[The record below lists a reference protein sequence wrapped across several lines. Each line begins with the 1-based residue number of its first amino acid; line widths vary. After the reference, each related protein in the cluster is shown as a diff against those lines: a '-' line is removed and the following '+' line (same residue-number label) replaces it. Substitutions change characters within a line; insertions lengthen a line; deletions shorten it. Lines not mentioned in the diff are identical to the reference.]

1 MNAPPPTQTPTT
13 LRAQARMV
21 RSMLALAG
29 GSRPLATAAVLA
41 LEVAQGLL
49 PLAAAWI
56 AKLLFDLLGRSLSGE
71 GEPVAFASVAWVVG
85 LQAVVLL
92 AGQGLAPI
100 ASYYR
105 AEMARGVSL
114 RVQEMVY
121 RKVNGFAGLAYF
133 EDPRFHDT
141 LRLAQQG
148 AEQRPLEALDVLTT
162 LLRSTATLLGFTGA
176 LLALSPVLVLVV
188 AVAALP
194 QLLVELKI
202 GRQRFALARENSPVE
217 RRLLTYR
224 LALSLDRFAKELRLF
239 GLGEYFLRALLG
251 LQSRLQETQRVQQ
264 RSHLVLGTLP
274 GALASLVSAGA
285 FLFVVTQAF
294 AQRLTLGDVTLYTAA
309 VSQMQSSVRSLL
321 TGLAQLHE
329 SCLFFAQFER
339 LLAMPQP
346 LAVPETPTPVPT
358 LERGITFRN
367 VSFRYGDDHPWVLR
381 HLDFELPTGSCTALV
396 GLNGAGKT
404 TLVKLLTRLY
414 DPTEG
419 EILWDGVE
427 LRELDP
433 EELRTR
439 MGAVFQ
445 DFARYDLSARENI
458 GVGDLAALDD
468 PERIREAA
476 ARAGIAEVIER
487 LPSGYE
493 TFLNRWLADGERGAE
508 LSGGEWQKVAIA
520 RLFLRRAEL
529 LILDEPTAAL
539 DAKAESELYDHFV
552 ELMTG
557 RTTLL
562 ISHRFTTVRVAD
574 RIAVLDDGSI
584 SEQGTHRE
592 LMARGGSYADLYNR
606 QMRHLLDEPAAD
618 EVGAAT
624 PPRRPAFGHR
634 PFS

>member
-1 MNAPPPTQTPTT
+1 MTSGDSSSAT

-21 RSMLALAG
+21 RSMLALSSG
-29 GSRPLATAAVLA
+29 TRPVATAIVLA

-49 PLAAAWI
+49 PLATAWI
-56 AKLLFDLLGRSLSGE
+56 AKILFDLLGQSLSGE
-71 GEPVAFASVAWVVG
+71 GEPVALASVAWVVA
-85 LQAVVLL
+85 LQAAILL
-92 AGQGLAPI
+92 IGQALTPLA
-100 ASYYR
+100 AYFQ

-121 RKVNGFAGLAYF
+121 RKVNGFYGLAYF
-133 EDPRFHDT
+133 EDPRFHDI

-148 AEQRPLEALDVLTT
+148 AEQRPLEALNVLTT
-162 LLRSTATLLGFTGA
+162 LLRSLATLLGFTGA

-188 AVAALP
+188 AVAAVP
-194 QLLVELKI
+194 QLLVELRI
-202 GRQRFALARENSPVE
+202 GRQRFALAQENSPVE

-251 LQSRLQETQRVQQ
+251 LQRRLQETQRTQQ
-264 RSHLVLGTLP
+264 RRHLILGTLP

-294 AQRLTLGDVTLYTAA
+294 ARRLTLGDVTLYTAA

-321 TGLAQLHE
+321 RGLAQLHE

-346 LAVPETPTPVPT
+346 LAVAATPAPVPP
-358 LERGITFRN
+358 LERGIAFRN
-367 VSFRYGDDHPWVLR
+367 VSFRYGDDRPWVLR
-381 HLDFELPTGSCTALV
+381 NLDLELPAGSCTALV

-414 DPTEG
+414 DPTGG
-419 EILWDGVE
+419 EILWDGVD
-427 LRELDP
+427 LRDFDP
-433 EELRTR
+433 AELRTR
-439 MGAVFQ
+439 IGAVFQ

-458 GVGDLAALDD
+458 GVGDLAAIDD
-468 PERIREAA
+468 LERIREAA
-476 ARAGIAEVIER
+476 VHAGVAEVIER
-487 LPSGYE
+487 LPNGYE
-493 TFLNRWLADGERGAE
+493 TFLNRWLADGEAGAE

-520 RLFLRRAEL
+520 RLFLRRAKL

-539 DAKAESELYDHFV
+539 DARAESELYDHFV

-574 RIAVLDDGSI
+574 RIAVLDGGSI
-584 SEQGTHRE
+584 REEGTHRE
-592 LMARGGSYADLYNR
+592 LMALGGSYADLYRR
-606 QMRHLLDEPAAD
+606 QMRHLLQEPETPTEAAPRLKRHRRA
-618 EVGAAT
+618 GA
-624 PPRRPAFGHR
+624 
-634 PFS
+634 

>member
-1 MNAPPPTQTPTT
+1 MSSGPSAPTT
-13 LRAQARMV
+13 FRSQARMV
-21 RSMLALAG
+21 RSMLALAT
-29 GSRPLATAAVLA
+29 GSRPVATAVVLA

-56 AKLLFDLLGRSLSGE
+56 AKVLFDLLGQSLSGE
-71 GEPVAFASVAWVVG
+71 GEPVALASVAWVVA
-85 LQAVVLL
+85 LQAAVLL
-92 AGQGLAPI
+92 LGQALTPLTAYFQ
-100 ASYYR
+100 S
-105 AEMARGVSL
+105 EMARGVSL

-148 AEQRPLEALDVLTT
+148 AEQRPLEALNVLTT
-162 LLRSTATLLGFTGA
+162 LLRSLATLIGFTGA

-188 AVAALP
+188 AVAAVP
-194 QLLVELKI
+194 GLLVELKI
-202 GRQRFALARENSPVE
+202 GRQRFALALENSPVE

-251 LQSRLQETQRVQQ
+251 LQSRLHEAQRTQQ
-264 RSHLVLGTLP
+264 RSHLLLGTLP

-294 AQRLTLGDVTLYTAA
+294 ARRLTLGDVTLYTAA
-309 VSQMQSSVRSLL
+309 VSQMQSSVRTLL
-321 TGLAQLHE
+321 RGFAQLHE

-346 LAVPETPTPVPT
+346 LAMATSPTPVAPI
-358 LERGITFRN
+358 EQGITFRN

-381 HLDFELPTGSCTALV
+381 NLDLELPAGSCTALV

-419 EILWDGVE
+419 EILWDGTD
-427 LRELDP
+427 LRDLDP
-433 EELRTR
+433 EELRTHI
-439 MGAVFQ
+439 GAVFQ

-458 GVGDLAALDD
+458 GVGDLSAMDD
-468 PERIREAA
+468 PERIRQAA
-476 ARAGIAEVIER
+476 LQAGVAEVIER
-487 LPSGYE
+487 LPNGYE
-493 TFLNRWLADGERGAE
+493 TFLNRWLADGEPGAE

-529 LILDEPTAAL
+529 LVLDEPTAAL

-574 RIAVLDDGSI
+574 RIAVLDGGSI
-584 SEQGTHRE
+584 REEGTHRE
-592 LMARGGSYADLYNR
+592 LMALGGSYADLYRR
-606 QMRHLLDEPAAD
+606 QMRHLLQEPETPTEAAPRLKRHRRA
-618 EVGAAT
+618 GA
-624 PPRRPAFGHR
+624 
-634 PFS
+634 